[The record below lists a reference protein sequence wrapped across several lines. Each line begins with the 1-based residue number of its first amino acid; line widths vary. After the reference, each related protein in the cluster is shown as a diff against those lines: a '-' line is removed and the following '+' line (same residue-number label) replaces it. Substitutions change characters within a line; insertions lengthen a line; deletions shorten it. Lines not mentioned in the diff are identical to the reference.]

1 MKCLLYVW
9 HKAVKWIQRTCNI
22 VLDSHGPLL
31 WSFYVCNFM
40 YCMYCLIVTI
50 ARILFKNS
58 PFVFHR
64 NNKSIWVWKSVS
76 KWQNIPLIDA
86 GPSPKRIGCT
96 RGHYWC
102 TQLIIPSLLGGTT
115 PFHLQ
120 LSFYIL
126 FDNVWVLIWERHTD
140 TLSSAGLMMASIF
153 MLYIQY
159 CHHSDKTFHIKQYIC
174 ECMFSVQCELQWM
187 RVFVL
192 WSCSVTSVRLLN
204 NASPL

>member
-1 MKCLLYVW
+1 MDHFYDHFIFVILC
-9 HKAVKWIQRTCNI
+9 I
-22 VLDSHGPLL
+22 V
-31 WSFYVCNFM
+31 
-40 YCMYCLIVTI
+40 CLIVII

-58 PFVFHR
+58 SFVFHR
-64 NNKSIWVWKSVS
+64 NNKSIWVWKRVS

-153 MLYIQY
+153 MLYLYSVLSPFWWNISHKTIY
-159 CHHSDKTFHIKQYIC
+159 LWVLDFSTMWVTVNVGLCFMKLFSD
-174 ECMFSVQCELQWM
+174 FS
-187 RVFVL
+187 
-192 WSCSVTSVRLLN
+192 
-204 NASPL
+204 